1 MEFKQARTRTYS
13 LISALL
19 ISTAMVVPAASG
31 ALAANVQTEIAQ
43 ATYSFDISVSSLAEG
58 IAEIGAASGWRI
70 AYTIDLPS
78 IEGAR
83 TIRGDMTVPAAIY
96 TLLRGTGLSYRETGE
111 NSLILID
118 PAAEAGQSGAAVV
131 DPIRVEAN
139 STQSDLPPA
148 YAGGQVATGGRLG
161 MLGNT
166 DIMDA
171 PVSITSYT
179 SEKIADQ
186 QAQTIA
192 DVLKHD
198 PSVRSPNSS
207 GGMLDTYQIRGFNMN
222 TGNSGEVSFNGVY
235 GVAPTYR
242 AQTGYAERIEVLKG
256 PAALLGGMAPNSGV
270 GGVINIVP
278 KRAGDEDLNRVS
290 ADYGLGEQAGG
301 NVDFGRR
308 FGDENQ
314 VGVRFNGGYH
324 NGDTYLDHQ
333 EREASLGALA
343 LDYRGDDF
351 RATLDLIDQ
360 RENLNAP
367 FREFLVDGA
376 VTAMPNAPDGDRN
389 VANEWEWSEVTDQ
402 SALLGAEYDLTEK
415 MTLFGSFGAGKTQVE
430 RLFGYPEI
438 QNSAGDTTDTVSYAK
453 FQTKRWTADAG
464 VRGEFETGFVGHQA
478 TVQVSHY
485 SDEFSR
491 GLRNGDDILN
501 SNIYSPVANPMDAV
515 AVPAGRPKLSETD
528 LSGIA
533 IADTLSMWDDFLQV
547 TVGARHQRIE
557 TDNFNATTGAITSSY
572 DDSVVTPMIG
582 VVVKPNNSLSVYAN
596 YLEGLSRGSIAPNT
610 ATNAGE
616 AMAPYVAKQIE
627 TGVKL
632 DYGNFGAT
640 AAIFQIT
647 KPSGQLVNN
656 VYNSDAEQRNRGIEL
671 GVFGEVM
678 PNVRLLGGVMF
689 LDAELTKTNSAT
701 TKGNQA
707 VGTPEMSI
715 NLTAEWDTPF
725 APGLTLSGTVNHV
738 SEQYVNTTNT
748 LDIPDSTTLDLGLRY
763 KTIFAETP
771 VTFRATIQNVTDED
785 YWAGV
790 NEFSMVSVGAPR
802 TALLSVTADF

>member
-13 LISALL
+13 LISVLL
-19 ISTAMVVPAASG
+19 VSTAMAVPATSG

-58 IAEIGAASGWRI
+58 VAEIGAASGWRI

-78 IEGAR
+78 IDGAR
-83 TIRGDMTVPAAIY
+83 DIRGDMTVPAAIDA
-96 TLLRGTGLSYRETGE
+96 LLRGTGLSYREAGE

-148 YAGGQVATGGRLG
+148 YAGGQVATGGLLG

-192 DVLKHD
+192 DVLKND
-198 PSVRSPNSS
+198 PSVRTPNSS
-207 GGMLDTYQIRGFNMN
+207 GGMLDTYQIRGFNVN
-222 TGNSGEVSFNGVY
+222 TGNSGEMAFNGVY

-242 AQTGYAERIEVLKG
+242 ALSGFAERVEVLKG
-256 PAALLGGMAPNSGV
+256 PAALLAGMAPNSGV

-301 NVDFGRR
+301 NVDFSRR
-308 FGDENQ
+308 YGDDGEF
-314 VGVRFNGGYH
+314 GVRFNGGYH

-333 EREASLGALA
+333 TRETSLGALA
-343 LDYRGDDF
+343 LDYRGDDL
-351 RATLDLIDQ
+351 RLSLDVIDQ

-367 FREFLVDGA
+367 FREYRIASGL
-376 VTAMPNAPDGDRN
+376 TMPSAPDGNKN
-389 VANEWEWSEVTDQ
+389 VTHDWEWSDAVDQ
-402 SALLGAEYDLTEK
+402 SAVLQGEYDLDNSF
-415 MTLFGSFGAGKTQVE
+415 TLFGSFGGGKTEVD
-430 RLFGYPEI
+430 RLFGYPIIRANDGTIEDD
-438 QNSAGDTTDTVSYAK
+438 SLSFMR
-453 FQTKRWTADAG
+453 FQTERWTASTG
-464 VRGEFETGFVGHQA
+464 VRSEFETLEVKHKVTLEASRYEDTFKRG
-478 TVQVSHY
+478 QV
-485 SDEFSR
+485 FSTT
-491 GLRNGDDILN
+491 DPF
-501 SNIYSPVANPMDAV
+501 SNIYNPVANAPIAV
-515 AVPAGRPKLSETD
+515 AAPASKPKISESDMTGVA
-528 LSGIA
+528 L
-533 IADTLSMWDDFLQV
+533 ADTMSIWDERFLV
-547 TVGARHQRIE
+547 TVGARQQRVE
-557 TDNFNATTGAITSSY
+557 TNNFSATTGAVTAAY
-572 DDSVVTPMIG
+572 DKSVVTPMAG
-582 VVVKPNNSLSVYAN
+582 VVFKPWENVSVYAN
-596 YLEGLSRGSIAPNT
+596 YLEGLSKGANAPIT
-610 ATNAGE
+610 GE
-616 AMAPYVAKQIE
+616 ALSPYVAEQIE

-632 DYGNFGAT
+632 DFGSISTT

-647 KPSGQLVNN
+647 KPFAQNVSGS
-656 VYNSDAEQRNRGIEL
+656 YESDGEQRNRGFEL
-671 GVFGEVM
+671 NVFGEVT

-689 LDAELTKTNSAT
+689 LDAELTKTNSST
-701 TKGNQA
+701 TRGNSA
-707 VGTPEMSI
+707 VGTPEMQA

-725 APGLTLSGTVNHV
+725 VKGMTLSGTITHT
-738 SEQYVNTTNT
+738 SEQYIDTTNT
-748 LDIPDSTTLDLGLRY
+748 QDIPDWTTLDLGVRY
-763 KTIFAETP
+763 KTSIAETP

-785 YWAGV
+785 YWYGV

>member
-19 ISTAMVVPAASG
+19 VSTAMAVPATSG

-43 ATYSFDISVSSLAEG
+43 ATYSFDISVSSLAAG
-58 IAEIGAASGWRI
+58 VAEIGAASGWRI
-70 AYTIDLPS
+70 AYTINLPS
-78 IEGAR
+78 IDGAR
-83 TIRGDMTVPAAIY
+83 DIRGDMTVPAAIDA
-96 TLLRGTGLSYRETGE
+96 LLRGTGLSYREAGE

-198 PSVRSPNSS
+198 PSVRAPNSS

-290 ADYGLGEQAGG
+290 ADYGLGEQAGS
-301 NVDFGRR
+301 NIDFSRR
-308 FGDENQ
+308 LGDEGQ
-314 VGVRFNGGYH
+314 LGVRFNGGYH
-324 NGDTYLDHQ
+324 TGDTYVDHQ
-333 EREASLGALA
+333 EREATLGALA

-367 FREFLVDGA
+367 FRELQAIDTPV
-376 VTAMPNAPDGDRN
+376 MPDAPDGSTN
-389 VANEWEWSEVTDQ
+389 VANEWEWSDVTDQ
-402 SALLGAEYDLTEK
+402 SALLGGEYDLTNHL
-415 MTLFGSFGAGKTQVE
+415 MVFGSVGGGQSEVD
-430 RLFGYPEI
+430 RLFGYPMIE
-438 QNSAGDTTDTVSYAK
+438 NAAGDTTDTVSYAR

-464 VRGEFETGFVGHQA
+464 IRGEFKTGAVNHEA
-478 TVQVSHY
+478 TFQLSRY
-485 SDEFSR
+485 SDEFRR
-491 GLRNGDDILN
+491 GFRNGTDTLN
-501 SNIYSPVANPMDAV
+501 SNIYAPVANPIDAV
-515 AVPAGRPKLSETD
+515 AAPESRIKTSETD
-528 LSGIA
+528 LTGIA
-533 IADTLSMWDDFLQV
+533 LADTLSMWDDLLQL
-547 TVGARHQRIE
+547 TVGARHQQIE
-557 TDNFNATTGAITSSY
+557 TDNFNNVTGAFVSSY
-572 DDSVVTPMIG
+572 DESVVTPMVG
-582 VVVKPNNSLSVYAN
+582 VVVKPTNTLSIYAN
-596 YLEGLSRGSIAPNT
+596 YLEGLSRGTIAPDS
-610 ATNAGE
+610 AANAGE
-616 AMAPYVAKQIE
+616 VMAPYVAKQIE

-640 AAIFQIT
+640 VAIFQIT

-689 LDAELTKTNSAT
+689 LEAELTKTNSAT

-707 VGTPEMSI
+707 VGAPEMSI
-715 NLTAEWDTPF
+715 NLTTEWDTPF

-738 SEQYVNTTNT
+738 SEQYINTENT
-748 LDIPDSTTLDLGLRY
+748 KDIPDWTTLDLGLRY
-763 KTIFAETP
+763 KTIVAEMP